1 MADYSASASSAA
13 AERYCSVQYG
23 TAAATHSV
31 IFPAVDVLLTAPRC
45 GVTPPPQKFGSLL
58 PEIVRLSVAQI
69 SRMFVTYGSEMF

>member
-1 MADYSASASSAA
+1 MADYSASAAA
-13 AERYCSVQYG
+13 RYCSVPYG
-23 TAAATHSV
+23 AAAATHSV

-45 GVTPPPQKFGSLL
+45 GVTPPPHKFGSLL

>member
-1 MADYSASASSAA
+1 MADYSASAASAA
-13 AERYCSVQYG
+13 ARYCSVPHG

-45 GVTPPPQKFGSLL
+45 GVTPPPPQKFGSLL